1 MFDCQHAY
9 LLCQR
14 HSMPNV
20 IYFLIHPI
28 VLYIV
33 IFCRKAFPYHYNTFL
48 SHAKSM
54 IVIWLQIPPFR
65 DLAKWNNRMLSNL
78 LYYQTN
84 YFAFMLIIILICASV
99 QLRDV
104 FIGLGAIICVAT
116 GLIFSV
122 SSNPT
127 FVQVGRLLLF
137 ILVEGVIGQ
146 LIFVV
151 W

>member
-1 MFDCQHAY
+1 
-9 LLCQR
+9 
-14 HSMPNV
+14 
-20 IYFLIHPI
+20 
-28 VLYIV
+28 
-33 IFCRKAFPYHYNTFL
+33 
-48 SHAKSM
+48 
-54 IVIWLQIPPFR
+54 
-65 DLAKWNNRMLSNL
+65 MLSNL

-137 ILVEGVIGQ
+137 ILIEGVIGQ